1 MRLLF
6 VVGAGSAVCGV
17 TEREERMAAE
27 GYELSAEVGAD
38 LCQDYEARFEEGS
51 RTVVAGIEATLAP
64 TGSREGALEGPSWL
78 GGSLIVTSDTMAG
91 LDQSWHST
99 GDQASDNVVRRS
111 RVPPTD
117 VELTA

>member
-6 VVGAGSAVCGV
+6 VVGAGSAVCDV
-17 TEREERMAAE
+17 TEHEERMAAE
-27 GYELSAEVGAD
+27 GYELSAEVSAD
-38 LCQDYEARFEEGS
+38 LFQDHEARFEGGCAPSWRAS
-51 RTVVAGIEATLAP
+51 RRPWRRRARV
-64 TGSREGALEGPSWL
+64 RGALEGPSWL
-78 GGSLIVTSDTMAG
+78 GGSLIVTSDAMAG

-117 VELTA
+117 LELTA